1 MPPALAPQICADS
14 IQNTPHDHRQ
24 FRSGF
29 YAIHHPSGPGCRG
42 CLLVRRRLQHWAH
55 RGPPVACLPDAVSA
69 DPRIASGLAG
79 ALASLSLGLV
89 LPSGAN
95 GASFSRARKQLRAW
109 HLKPAPLF
117 PSRAP
122 AHHRH
127 ANVHLYRFAG
137 VDYSADFGTP
147 DNAACHT
154 ISPNAWCVSLR
165 RSAWSDLARVL
176 DNPRTYT
183 NQRWVRAGK
192 RRVLFYLAQ
201 NNAGGWWMSWRERG
215 RTYNVWSWSGRRIA
229 LKRLTPFVKGLRP
242 LR

>member
-1 MPPALAPQICADS
+1 MQSTTRVALGAADVFSSAGDCSTGLIAGRRSPACPMRL
-14 IQNTPHDHRQ
+14 RL
-24 FRSGF
+24 
-29 YAIHHPSGPGCRG
+29 IHVSR
-42 CLLVRRRLQHWAH
+42 LV
-55 RGPPVACLPDAVSA
+55 
-69 DPRIASGLAG
+69 LAG

-147 DNAACHT
+147 DNADCHT

-192 RRVLFYLAQ
+192 RHVLFYLAQ